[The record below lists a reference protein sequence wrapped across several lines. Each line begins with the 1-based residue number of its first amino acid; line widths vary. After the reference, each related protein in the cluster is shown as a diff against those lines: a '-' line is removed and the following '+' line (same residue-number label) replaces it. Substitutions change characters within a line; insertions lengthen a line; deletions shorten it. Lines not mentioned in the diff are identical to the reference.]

1 MNQPQGG
8 AKVFWDEPDHDEKVA
23 AWINV
28 AIRQAEREWQSGEMV
43 QRGVGVIDFQ
53 DCTVIVLSDRV
64 PIGEVFVTQRKT
76 ENSILH
82 GGFGAAPNRSSNE
95 KRSDFTDN
103 FVEIKSPDDKTTVM
117 GPGKRKSKPAG
128 PPQTPVG

>member
-28 AIRQAEREWQSGEMV
+28 AIRQAEREAQSGHPDK
-43 QRGVGVIDFQ
+43 GVGVIDFQ
-53 DCTVIVLSDRV
+53 DCTVIVLSEQI
-64 PIGEVFVTQRKT
+64 PFGEVFVTQRKT
-76 ENSILH
+76 DNSIIH
-82 GGFGAAPNRSSNE
+82 GGFGAAPNRSTE

-103 FVEIKSPDDKTTVM
+103 FVEIKSPDAKVTVM
-117 GPGKRKSKPAG
+117 GPGKRKRPPTG
-128 PPQTPVG
+128 PPKTPVG